1 MLNGETPLAL
11 EPCGAASRSARA
23 RAPAGTPSRRRASRQ
38 PVAGPGR
45 AGGKLGAR
53 PRAPP
58 PTCGATRRPAVVSLI
73 CASSASSL
81 VYRVRL
87 RLHYTV
93 QRTEDAAPT
102 EVRIAANASR
112 REHEPRGHTRG
123 TIFSHLC
130 TQGVHRR
137 LSTFEYARPR
147 SAWISHDYIPPPA
160 ANTLQSR

>member
-1 MLNGETPLAL
+1 MGRHPWPL
-11 EPCGAASRSARA
+11 EPCGAASRSARPRVCRYA
-23 RAPAGTPSRRRASRQ
+23 LAPCRASPAAARRRA
-38 PVAGPGR
+38 GR

-58 PTCGATRRPAVVSLI
+58 PTCGATRRPAVVSLSRFLRVLSRLSCFVYDLGYTI
-73 CASSASSL
+73 PYNGLRRALPYAS
-81 VYRVRL
+81 RL
-87 RLHYTV
+87 THR
-93 QRTEDAAPT
+93 
-102 EVRIAANASR
+102 AANTNRA
-112 REHEPRGHTRG
+112 HTRG